1 MREGIYPARDW
12 LLLDMKE
19 SKYEGTLI
27 IPETAKDAP
36 SIGVVIAVGPGLP
49 EDIRNIPLDSPHPYM
64 VSKVGDKVLFSKY
77 SGAEIEW
84 EGKKLLLVHESDI
97 IAYIKEE
104 TDG

>member
-1 MREGIYPARDW
+1 MKQLIQPARDW

-36 SIGVVIAVGPGLP
+36 SVGEVIAVGPGLP
-49 EDIRNIPLDSPHPYM
+49 EDIRDIPLDSPHPYM
-64 VSKVGDKVLFSKY
+64 ISKVGDQVLFAKY

-84 EGKKLLLVHESDI
+84 EGKKLLLVRESEI
-97 IAYIKEE
+97 IAYIKEGV
-104 TDG
+104 DG